1 MELLVLDL
9 HGYKWLEALEEFVDF
24 YNHAFDNAD
33 NPGAIQLDIVH
44 GHGALREGKP
54 VLKNRL
60 KGFLERQEGLLEF
73 VAGEAADGNP
83 GHTIVTPLKRLPGKT
98 MVLAEAICD
107 YCDRPKTLEK
117 IHGQFRSYGDPEV
130 RQVVNLLVRQ
140 GRLAKTRKGKFDL
153 YEGR

>member
-1 MELLVLDL
+1 MATFSLDL
-9 HGYKWLEALEEFVDF
+9 HGYTWLAALEEFVDF
-24 YNHAFDNAD
+24 YNHSFDNAG

-44 GHGALREGKP
+44 GYGALREEKP
-54 VLKNRL
+54 VLKGRL

-83 GHTIVTPLKRLPGKT
+83 GHTIVTPLKRLPEKK
-98 MVLAEAICD
+98 MFLAEAICD

-117 IHGQFRSYGDPEV
+117 IHGQFRSYGDPVV
-130 RQVVNLLVRQ
+130 RQAVSLLVRQ

>member
-24 YNHAFDNAD
+24 YNHAFDNTD
-33 NPGAIQLDIVH
+33 NAGAIQLDIVH

-54 VLKNRL
+54 VLKSRL
-60 KGFLERQEGLLEF
+60 KGFLESQAGLLEF

-107 YCDRPKTLEK
+107 YCYRPKTLEK
-117 IHGQFRSYGDPEV
+117 IHGQFRNYGDPEV
-130 RQVVNLLVRQ
+130 RGAVTLLVGQ